1 MRMRNIGGFFRTT
14 FHILSMYLTLLSNDR
29 LLLRRLLFWQ
39 PKYTSLLNHGQIC
52 SLPQNAQP
60 RVHSLPKRLFIEAT
74 SWVLSVSVKRDER
87 TNGQKKSTDKLY
99 IIVYLTL
106 DTTDY
111 RKISSDNNG
120 RSIHR
125 PTFRWYH
132 TQWCVLLFDSFGP
145 IRFYALSRKH
155 QFYIGTMGR
164 QRPTFNAQVIH
175 LRALF

>member
-29 LLLRRLLFWQ
+29 LFLRRLLFGNQNTHLYWIMA
-39 PKYTSLLNHGQIC
+39 KYALYHKTHSLVFIHCRSDC
-52 SLPQNAQP
+52 SLRRHHECYRCRWKGTN
-60 RVHSLPKRLFIEAT
+60 
-74 SWVLSVSVKRDER
+74 ER
-87 TNGQKKSTDKLY
+87 TGKKKSTDKLY

-132 TQWCVLLFDSFGP
+132 TQWCVLLFNRFGP
-145 IRFYALSRKH
+145 LRFYAFPRKH
-155 QFYIGTMGR
+155 QFCIGTMGR
-164 QRPTFNAQVIH
+164 QRQRRST
-175 LRALF
+175 LR